1 MRRLRLL
8 RSRLWFWHLVLIVSL
23 VVLVLMG
30 LGSFAEAPELGPAVS
45 SRVLAVAGQTALD
58 LLLVFGRIAE
68 NDVFGGLL
76 ISGCSVLI
84 TLAFIHITKI
94 PDIRR
99 TAIRALATGYYENFL
114 IGVVDAL
121 SRRKEKFLIII
132 VLPNFTLI
140 ERPNV
145 YWKGFKDVIGELGFE
160 LQQEEVDTDFGRSI
174 LTVHK
179 AGNPSL
185 PIRVDM
191 PTTMKMLKIILELE
205 SDMPVGRGV
214 EYQWWKDRFIELR
227 DEFQRTIEQYLP
239 EDDWGNI
246 VFVKGDTKKE
256 FEAHLRQIM
265 QDFLESR

>member
-8 RSRLWFWHLVLIVSL
+8 RSRLWFWYLALVVSL
-23 VVLVLMG
+23 AVLVLMA
-30 LGSFAEAPELGPAVS
+30 LGSFVETPEIGSEISPLIQQN
-45 SRVLAVAGQTALD
+45 AGESIHT

-68 NDVFGGLL
+68 NDVFGALL
-76 ISGCSVLI
+76 ISGCSVVI

-256 FEAHLRQIM
+256 FEAQLRQIM
-265 QDFLESR
+265 QDFAGGR